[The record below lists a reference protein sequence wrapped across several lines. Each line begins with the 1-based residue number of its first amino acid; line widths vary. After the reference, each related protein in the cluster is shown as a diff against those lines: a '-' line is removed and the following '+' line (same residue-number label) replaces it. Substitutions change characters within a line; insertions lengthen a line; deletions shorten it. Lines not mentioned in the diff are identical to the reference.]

1 MTFTDA
7 QINEFKEK
15 VSELFMDKFYEF
27 IDDVKETR
35 GDGKDF
41 AWKYGFTIRPKFIE
55 KWTKNTMTNA
65 NKFASQVFNGGTID
79 FWMNNGLEKEMI
91 WKLVSEGFL
100 SESTAWKSGSKTFY
114 FLKQDIIKEI
124 FKQYRR

>member
-1 MTFTDA
+1 MKFTETD
-7 QINEFKEK
+7 INKAKEK
-15 VSELFMDKFYEF
+15 ISTIFIGKFYEF

-35 GDGKDF
+35 GDGKEF
-41 AWKYGFTIRPKFIE
+41 SWKYGFTIRPEFIE

-79 FWMNNGLEKEMI
+79 FWMNNGFEKEMI

-100 SESTAWKSGSKTFY
+100 SEFTGWKSGSKTFY
-114 FLKQDIIKEI
+114 FLKQDTIKEI